1 MGFYKVE
8 SHTQK
13 CQQSSFHADV
23 GLGKGNCFNILY
35 NWVYL
40 PNIKGPLCSGKTYCA
55 QEVATARKLPM
66 KTLQINDDLD
76 SRTIFGSYSCTD
88 VPGEFVWQP
97 SMFSKCLKEECL
109 ILLKSFDTAHVD
121 LVAAILSLAETHSYR
136 VQGEGIC
143 KVNEGCRIVASM
155 SSEGNLSLL
164 RDYPYA
170 VNLQPLTNEEHS
182 QILSMRFPI

>member
-1 MGFYKVE
+1 MARKKSKRNNIDREVCPIPEKSNKTEKSDDGFLQSRITYSNNVNNLL
-8 SHTQK
+8 STQML
-13 CQQSSFHADV
+13 V
-23 GLGKGNCFNILY
+23 L
-35 NWVYL
+35 V
-40 PNIKGPLCSGKTYCA
+40 KGPLCSGKTYCA

-136 VQGEGIC
+136 VQA
-143 KVNEGCRIVASM
+143 KAFVK
-155 SSEGNLSLL
+155 
-164 RDYPYA
+164 
-170 VNLQPLTNEEHS
+170 
-182 QILSMRFPI
+182 